1 MRQLAGFVEMFWPF
15 LVLIAVFYFFMY
27 RPQKKQEKER
37 AEFLQALKKGDRVVT
52 AGGIHGTIKVLHES
66 TVSLEIAPKV
76 VIRLE
81 RESIMR
87 GESASVKQDDEG
99 PKEKP
104 SETAE
109 EAAAEETVR
118 EDKA

>member
-1 MRQLAGFVEMFWPF
+1 MGQLTGFVEMFWPF

-37 AEFLQALKKGDRVVT
+37 AAFLQALRKGDRVVT
-52 AGGIHGTIKVLHES
+52 AGGIHGTVKALHEH

-76 VIRLE
+76 VIRLD

-87 GESASVKQDDEG
+87 SEDSAARKS
-99 PKEKP
+99 
-104 SETAE
+104 AE
-109 EAAAEETVR
+109 EESPAEEPAASDEENGR
-118 EDKA
+118 GEKA

>member
-1 MRQLAGFVEMFWPF
+1 MGQLTGFVEMFWPF

-76 VIRLE
+76 VIRLD

-87 GESASVKQDDEG
+87 NEDGAAR
-99 PKEKP
+99 KP
-104 SETAE
+104 AE
-109 EAAAEETVR
+109 EDTPADEPDDSNEETGR
-118 EDKA
+118 GDKA

>member
-1 MRQLAGFVEMFWPF
+1 MGQLAGFVEMFWPF
-15 LVLIAVFYFFMY
+15 LVLIAVS
-27 RPQKKQEKER
+27 QKKQEKER

-52 AGGIHGTIKVLHES
+52 AGGIHGTIKGLHES

-87 GESASVKQDDEG
+87 GESASLKQDDEG

-109 EAAAEETVR
+109 EAAAEETGR